1 MDREVQM
8 SARDIFYI
16 FVNTSDANRFC
27 AVRQD
32 QSIPAMLDGVHWSYA
47 GFTDNLRSPPLGFDL
62 DKANGAMSRRGI
74 YFYRREF
81 IYVRGSLRE
90 AA

>member
-1 MDREVQM
+1 M

-16 FVNTSDANRFC
+16 FVQASDANRFC

-32 QSIPAMLDGVHWSYA
+32 QPVPSMLDGIHWIYA
-47 GFTDNLRSPPLGFDL
+47 GYTDNLRSPPLGFDL
-62 DKANGAMSRRGI
+62 DKANEAMARRGV
-74 YFYRREF
+74 YFYRRELVF
-81 IYVRGSLRE
+81 VRGSLLE

>member
-1 MDREVQM
+1 M

-16 FVNTSDANRFC
+16 FVKTSDANQFC

-32 QSIPAMLDGVHWSYA
+32 QPIPAMLDGDHWSYA

-62 DKANGAMSRRGI
+62 DKAHEAMTLGGV

-81 IYVRGSLRE
+81 IFGRGSLLE

>member
-1 MDREVQM
+1 M

-16 FVNTSDANRFC
+16 FVKTSDANRFC

-32 QSIPAMLDGVHWSYA
+32 QPIPAMLDGVHWSYV
-47 GFTDNLRSPPLGFDL
+47 GLTDNLRSPPLGFDI
-62 DKANGAMSRRGI
+62 DKAHEAMKTRGI

-81 IYVRGSLRE
+81 VFVRGSLLLE

>member
-1 MDREVQM
+1 M

-16 FVNTSDANRFC
+16 FVKASDANHFC

-32 QSIPAMLDGVHWSYA
+32 QPIPAMLDGVHWSYA

-62 DKANGAMSRRGI
+62 DKANQAMTSRGV

-81 IYVRGSLRE
+81 VFTRGSLLRE